1 MGWLSYYC
9 CLYRFGDIFGY
20 HVIHAYEKWAWI
32 PNLIIFIIIIVRFA
46 MTNKFTSKSFEG
58 GETTAGNVLSFG
70 GTVFGFATGWTTYL
84 SDYVVY
90 HPRNTNSWKIFS
102 VFSLDY

>member
-1 MGWLSYYC
+1 MGLDS
-9 CLYRFGDIFGY
+9 
-20 HVIHAYEKWAWI
+20 
-32 PNLIIFIIIIVRFA
+32 NLIIFIIIIVRFA

-90 HPRNTNSWKIFS
+90 HPRNTNSWKIFQYFLWIINS
-102 VFSLDY
+102 INVYFNIGCCLCHWYCW